1 MLRLQ
6 EALGFLKNP
15 HGRVLGDNDHPVAV
29 DNDDV
34 PRRDG
39 HSSALDQDVNFTVAG
54 NRSNIRNESF
64 ADYGEFDL
72 ADLQQHRG
80 KHRL

>member
-15 HGRVLGDNDHPVAV
+15 HGRVLG

-72 ADLQQHRG
+72 ADLQRHRG